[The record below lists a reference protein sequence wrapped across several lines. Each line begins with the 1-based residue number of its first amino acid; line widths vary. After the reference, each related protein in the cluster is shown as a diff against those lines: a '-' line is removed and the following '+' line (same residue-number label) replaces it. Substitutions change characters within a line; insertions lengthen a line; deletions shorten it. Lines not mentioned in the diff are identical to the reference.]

1 MEEKI
6 TLNLFYMGLIAAIL
20 AVICSGATFYGA
32 YQQQVQS
39 DLAQQGQLVAAAYEA
54 LGQEADLTEFA
65 ASDLRITLI
74 EADGTVLFENAADT
88 SSMENHLDRP
98 EVQAALQH
106 GTGSG
111 RRTSNT
117 LGTEDYYYAQRLSDG
132 NILRVSLAVSNI
144 YQIYGRAVPFLA
156 LAVCALMVLAVVFAL
171 LLTRRLLIPI
181 KRLPEELDDPK
192 LAEDPTRVYP
202 ELRPFVLEIQK
213 QRQEREGMRQEFTAN
228 VSHELKTPLTT
239 ISGYAEMIESGIAR
253 QEDVQ
258 RFAAKIHRESSRMLT
273 LISDIIRLSQLDE
286 SDAPAPSTPV
296 DLRNLA
302 SECMDALVP
311 AAKKHGVSFSV
322 EGTECTVQGDKNE
335 LWELVYNLIDNA
347 IRYNRSGGSVQVLLS
362 PRAITVRD
370 TGIGIPPE
378 HQDRIFERFYR
389 VDKSHSRSTGGTGL
403 GLSIVKHVAEHHQ
416 AKIHLES
423 TLGVGT
429 AITVTFPE

>member
-20 AVICSGATFYGA
+20 AVICSGVTFYGA
-32 YQQQVQS
+32 YQQQVQA
-39 DLAQQGQLVAAAYEA
+39 DLAQQGQLIAAAYEA
-54 LGQEADLTEFA
+54 LDQDAGLTEFA

-98 EVQAALQH
+98 EVQAAMQN
-106 GTGSG
+106 GTGSD

-144 YQIYGRAVPFLA
+144 YQIYGRAVPYLA

-171 LLTRRLLIPI
+171 LLTRRLLVPI

-239 ISGYAEMIESGIAR
+239 ISGYAEMIENGIAR

-258 RFAAKIHRESSRMLT
+258 RFASKIRRESSRMLA

-286 SDAPAPSTPV
+286 NDSPAPNAPE

-311 AAKKHGVSFSV
+311 VAKKNSVSFSV
-322 EGTECTVQGDKNE
+322 EGMECTVHGDKNE

-347 IRYNRSGGSVQVLLS
+347 IRYNRPGGSVQVLLS
-362 PRAITVRD
+362 PHAITVRD

-403 GLSIVKHVAEHHQ
+403 GLSFVKHVAEHHQ
-416 AKIHLES
+416 AMIHLES

-429 AITVTFPE
+429 AISVTFPE